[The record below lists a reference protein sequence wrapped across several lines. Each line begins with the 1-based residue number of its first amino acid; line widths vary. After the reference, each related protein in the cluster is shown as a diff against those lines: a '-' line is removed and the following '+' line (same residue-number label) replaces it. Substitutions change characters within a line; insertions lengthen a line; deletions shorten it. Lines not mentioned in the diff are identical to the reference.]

1 MLLLLFSVPTAVQ
14 DVMASF
20 NGTHIIITW
29 SPPTSPNG
37 VLSYLID
44 IRKRDLLTQQTNI
57 ILSALVV
64 TELKF
69 LINNPKAFSEYTIDV
84 TSQTNAGIGVTQ
96 IAMLQTPEGGISRVL
111 ALVATIIKCCR
122 LISTC
127 VYMNHILSHI
137 F

>member
-1 MLLLLFSVPTAVQ
+1 
-14 DVMASF
+14 MASF
-20 NGTHIIITW
+20 NGTYVIITW
-29 SPPTSPNG
+29 SPPISPNG

-69 LINNPKAFSEYTIDV
+69 LINNPIAFSEYTVDV

-96 IAMLQTPEGGISRVL
+96 TAMLQTPEGGNSYVL
-111 ALVATIIKCCR
+111 ALV
-122 LISTC
+122 
-127 VYMNHILSHI
+127 LS
-137 F
+137 